1 MKAAER
7 HPVIIDQNTMASTL
21 KQKSRLLYGILIQIL
36 SGRALTILKTSPSGN
51 GFGTWRRLVA
61 EYQPVTP
68 L

>member
-7 HPVIIDQNTMASTL
+7 HPVIIDQTTMASTL
-21 KQKSRLLYGILIQIL
+21 KQKSRLLYGILVQIL
-36 SGRALTILKTSPSGN
+36 GGRALTILKTSPSGN
-51 GFGTWRRLVA
+51 GFETWRQLVA